1 MKISAKMS
9 VIMAA
14 IFAAVCYGVALT
26 GFTSLGD
33 IADEAQKADALGF
46 AWFWA
51 FLGTVGVVF
60 GALGLWIIR
69 THREAELLREWQAI
83 AGKPPRYNGAA

>member
-14 IFAAVCYGVALT
+14 IFAGVCFSVAIT
-26 GFTSLGD
+26 GFVSSGD
-33 IADEAQKADALGF
+33 IADPVQRADGYGF

-51 FLGTVGVVF
+51 FLGAVGVLF
-60 GALGLWIIR
+60 GALSVWILR
-69 THREAELLREWQAI
+69 TQREKEE
-83 AGKPPRYNGAA
+83 